1 MRRVTPSR
9 DDDAIRERPWTDLGN
24 AEMFAELFQ
33 DDARFNH
40 KTGRWIVWQ
49 DRRWKN
55 DGNGYIMGMA
65 KMVPRLRYR
74 KSSEIADDDKRKKAA
89 QFAREC
95 ESLSSLRS
103 LVELAKTEKPLSNDG
118 TGWDTDPFLLG
129 VANGVL
135 DLKSAML
142 RPDRHEDY
150 VTIHSPIEFDTDSQC
165 PRWEQFLREVF
176 NNDGELIDYIQRAV
190 GYSLTGLVTEQV
202 FHILFGEG
210 QNGKSVFLNILSHV
224 FGPYSYT
231 LPFSAFEKSQRS
243 AISNE
248 LAESVGKRLITVS
261 EVEETKTLNEARLKS
276 MTGGDR
282 QSARFLYGNQFNF
295 KPTAKLWFSVNRKPL
310 VADDS
315 HAIWRRLRLVPFINK
330 FEQAD
335 RNLEEKLRA
344 EAPGILLWAVLGCLL
359 WQSESLAET
368 PKAISQSSASYRAD
382 SDVIGQF
389 LSQECILGKEN
400 TVLVVEMYRDFEKW
414 RDENNF
420 PLVTRQKFNAS
431 LESRGLARKLHGE
444 NRLSTWIGIKKREK

>member
-1 MRRVTPSR
+1 
-9 DDDAIRERPWTDLGN
+9 
-24 AEMFAELFQ
+24 MFAEVFK

-40 KTGRWIVWQ
+40 KTGKWIVWN
-49 DRRWKN
+49 DKRWKN
-55 DGNGYIMGMA
+55 DGNGYVMSMA

-74 KSSEIADDDKRKKAA
+74 KSSEIADDAQRSKAVA
-89 QFAREC
+89 FARQC
-95 ESLSSLRS
+95 ESLNSIKS
-103 LVELAKTEKPLSNDG
+103 LVELAKTEKPISNDG
-118 TGWDTDPFLLG
+118 SGWDANPFLFG
-129 VANGVL
+129 VANGIL
-135 DLKSAML
+135 DLRTAEL
-142 RPDRHEDY
+142 QPDRRSDY
-150 VTIHSPIEFDTDSQC
+150 VTIHSPVDYDLNAEC

-176 NNDGELIDYIQRAV
+176 NNDTELIDYIHRAV

-210 QNGKSVFLNILSHV
+210 QNGKSVFLNVLSHIL
-224 FGPYSYT
+224 GPYSYT

-248 LAESVGKRLITVS
+248 MAESAGKRLITVS

-310 VADDS
+310 VSDDS

-335 RNLEEKLRA
+335 RGLEEKLRA
-344 EAPGILLWAVLGCLL
+344 EAPGILLWAVIGCLL
-359 WQSESLAET
+359 WQSEGIQET
-368 PKAISQSSASYRAD
+368 PKAITQASSTYRSD

-389 LSQECILGKEN
+389 LSQECLLGREN
-400 TVLVVEMYRDFEKW
+400 TVSALEMYQDFDKW
-414 RDENNF
+414 REQNNF
-420 PLVTRQKFNAS
+420 PLTNRQRFNAS
-431 LESRGLARKLHGE
+431 LESRGLVRKLQGE
-444 NRLSTWIGIKKREK
+444 NRLSTWIGVKKIGKERP